1 MVQGMAEHIL
11 NRSVVPNLA
20 RFCPEADLIVACQH
34 GSQRGPLL
42 PASAI
47 RAVTRD
53 LLIQTIERILPFV
66 CVMINV
72 DVRVDV
78 YPRHLPEEEQIIN
91 YDRVRCCSLRAID
104 FGHSLT

>member
-1 MVQGMAEHIL
+1 MIQGMAEHIL
-11 NRSVVPNLA
+11 NRGVVSNLA

-42 PASAI
+42 PASAT

-53 LLIQTIERILPFV
+53 LLIQTFGRVLHFV
-66 CVMINV
+66 HTMINA

-78 YPRHLPEEEQIIN
+78 YPRHLPEREQIVN
-91 YDRVRCCSLRAID
+91 YERMRCVSRRAID

>member
-11 NRSVVPNLA
+11 NRGVISNLA

-53 LLIQTIERILPFV
+53 LLIQTFEPITHFV
-66 CVMINV
+66 RVMINV
-72 DVRVDV
+72 AVRVDV
-78 YPRHLPEEEQIIN
+78 YTRHLPEQEQIIN
-91 YDRVRCCSLRAID
+91 YERMRCASLRAID
-104 FGHSLT
+104 VGHSLA

>member
-1 MVQGMAEHIL
+1 MIHGVAELIL
-11 NRSVVPNLA
+11 DRGVVSNLA

-42 PASAI
+42 PASAT

-78 YPRHLPEEEQIIN
+78 YPRDLPEQKQIIN
-91 YDRVRCCSLRAID
+91 YERMRCVSLRAID
-104 FGHSLT
+104 VGHSLT

>member
-11 NRSVVPNLA
+11 NRGVISNLA

-53 LLIQTIERILPFV
+53 LLIQTFGRVLHFV
-66 CVMINV
+66 HTMSNA

-78 YPRHLPEEEQIIN
+78 YPRHLPEGSKSSITSACGALAAGLSTSGT
-91 YDRVRCCSLRAID
+91 R
-104 FGHSLT
+104 